1 MIKILALSGSTR
13 TDSFNRQLLGIAVA
27 GARQAGAEVTVI
39 DLSDYPLPLFN
50 QDLEFAEG
58 LPEPAAE
65 LKKLMLSHSGLLI
78 ASPEYN
84 GFPTPLLKNTLDWL
98 SRQQADHEPPMM
110 AFQGKVAAVMAA
122 SPGAGGGTRGLQML
136 RLLLQN
142 LGVMVLPSQVTL
154 GRAGQAFREDGRLH
168 NDELQR
174 AALLLGEE
182 LVNLLE
188 KQVTR
193 FE

>member
-13 TDSFNRQLLGIAVA
+13 SGSFNQRLLDIAVT
-27 GARQAGAEVTVI
+27 GARHAGAEVTVI
-39 DLSDYPLPLFN
+39 DLNDYPLPLYN
-50 QDLEFAEG
+50 QDLEYSEG
-58 LPEPAAE
+58 MPEQAAA

-98 SRQQADHEPPMM
+98 SRQQAEHEPPMM
-110 AFQGKVAAVMAA
+110 AFKGKVAALMAA
-122 SPGAGGGTRGLQML
+122 SPGAGGGTRGLQVL
-136 RLLLQN
+136 RILLQN
-142 LGVMVLPSQVTL
+142 LGVMALPNQVTL
-154 GRAGQAFREDGRLH
+154 GQAATAFREDGRLH

-174 AALLLGEE
+174 SALLLGEE

-193 FE
+193 FD